1 MRFRKTGR
9 VKAPAGTPSAF
20 RQLPKSRGLDW
31 NNHKGGFDPKM
42 KKLWIM
48 LIAIMVC
55 SFAILGWVGLE
66 IFREIPP
73 IPKRVVTTEGKV
85 LIDEGGISDGQNV
98 WQAMGGMQVGSVW
111 GHGSYVAPDWTAD
124 YLHRESLFM
133 LDHWSGGRYG
143 KDGSGLAGE
152 EKAALLQRLQTLVR
166 TNTYDPATETL
177 TIAPLRAAAFEEN
190 LKHYTDV
197 FTNGSDEY
205 AIQRGAQSDPD
216 RLRKLNNFFFWTAW
230 ASAANRPN
238 NSISYTSNFPSEP
251 LVANYPTSSSI
262 IWTGV
267 SVIVLIFSIGA
278 MVWFYAGW
286 HKGAEERDTP
296 DSDPLIGEKLTPSQ
310 TATVKYFLIVSLLF
324 LLQIVMGI
332 ITAHYG
338 VEGGGFY
345 GIPLQDWL
353 PYVVSRTWHTQ
364 LGIFWI
370 ATAWLGAGLFIA
382 PYICGY
388 EPKFQKLG
396 VDVLFLALL
405 IVVLGS
411 MAGQWMS
418 VMHMLPGDLWFW
430 FGHQGWE
437 YVDLGRVWQA
447 ALFIGL
453 LLWLFLIARSAVP
466 ALKGEGSKSLIVLYL
481 FTTAGI
487 AFFYAPGLFWGMRSH
502 MTVVEYWRWWVVHL
516 WVEGFFEVFATV
528 VIAFLFARLRV
539 IRADHAAYAALL
551 SGAIYLSGG
560 IIGTLHHLYFA
571 GTPTVALAF
580 GAVFSALEIV
590 PLVFVGYEALENI
603 RHSKARPWLEQY
615 KWIVYF
621 FVAVAFWNLVGA
633 GVFGFM
639 INPPIALYYM
649 QGLNTTAVHAHGA
662 LYGVYGTLGLALTL
676 FCLRAMDPERIWNTK
691 LLSFAFWS
699 LNIGMLLEIL
709 LSLLPIGLL
718 QTYQSVSTGYWSARS
733 PEFMQ
738 TDLMQFLRWMRM
750 VGDTIFAVGAVAWI
764 WFAIKLMITR
774 KKPLP

>member
-1 MRFRKTGR
+1 
-9 VKAPAGTPSAF
+9 
-20 RQLPKSRGLDW
+20 
-31 NNHKGGFDPKM
+31 M
-42 KKLWIM
+42 KRLWV
-48 LIAIMVC
+48 LLGAVFVL
-55 SFAILGWVGLE
+55 SFAILGWIGAE
-66 IFREIPP
+66 IFRQVPP
-73 IPKRVVTTEGKV
+73 IPQQVVTT
-85 LIDEGGISDGQNV
+85 GGGTFIPENAVMDGQNV
-98 WQAMGGMQVGSVW
+98 WQAMGGMQVGSIW

-124 YLHRESLFM
+124 YLHREALFI
-133 LDHWSGGRYG
+133 LDEWSNGRF
-143 KDGSGLAGE
+143 SAGTLSSE
-152 EKAALLQRLQTLVR
+152 EQAVFKQRLQDMVR
-166 TNTYDPATETL
+166 KNTYDEATGAITVDP
-177 TIAPLRAAAFEEN
+177 IRRRAFESN
-190 LKHYTDV
+190 LAHYTDV
-197 FTNGSDEY
+197 FANGSSQY
-205 AIQRGAQSDPD
+205 AIQKGAQADPAK
-216 RLRKLNNFFFWTAW
+216 LRQLTSFFFWTAW
-230 ASAANRPN
+230 ASAANRPGN
-238 NSISYTSNFPSEP
+238 TISYTSNFPSEP
-251 LVANYPTSSSI
+251 LVGNFPTSSAI
-262 IWTGV
+262 VWTGV
-267 SVIVLIFSIGA
+267 SVILLIASIGG

-286 HKGAEERDTP
+286 HKEPHVYETP
-296 DSDPLIGEKLTPSQ
+296 DTDPLIGEKLTPSQ
-310 TATVKYFLIVSLLF
+310 KATVKYFLVVSLLF

-345 GIPLQDWL
+345 GIPLQDYL
-353 PYVVSRTWHTQ
+353 PYVVTRTWHTQ

-370 ATAWLGAGLFIA
+370 ATAWLAAGLFIA

-388 EPKFQKLG
+388 EPKLQKLG
-396 VDVLFLALL
+396 VDALFAALL

-430 FGHQGWE
+430 FGHQGYE

-447 ALFIGL
+447 ALFVGL
-453 LLWLFLIARSAVP
+453 LLWLFLIARSAIP
-466 ALKGEGSKSLIVLYL
+466 ALKGANGNRSLIMLYL
-481 FTTAGI
+481 LTTAGI

-502 MTVVEYWRWWVVHL
+502 LTVVEYWRWWVVHL
-516 WVEGFFEVFATV
+516 WVEGFFEVFATT

-615 KWIVYF
+615 KWVVYF

-662 LYGVYGTLGLALTL
+662 LYGVYGTLGLALLL
-676 FCLRAMDPERIWNTK
+676 FCMRAMEPERKWNTR
-691 LLSFAFWS
+691 LLGFAFWAV
-699 LNIGMLLEIL
+699 NIGMLMEIMF
-709 LSLLPIGLL
+709 SLLPIGLL
-718 QTYQSVSTGYWSARS
+718 QTYQSVSQGYWYARS

-738 TDLMQFLRWMRM
+738 TDLMQTLRWMRLF
-750 VGDTIFAVGAVAWI
+750 GDTIFAIGAVAFV
-764 WFAIKLMITR
+764 WFAVKLMLTPGR
-774 KKPLP
+774 KDSVQEVLP